1 MRRSRRPKP
10 TIRAKPLKGK
20 NKWRS
25 ELILNGRRVKGAY
38 LLSWGSGRWRLDT
51 ETVAALRKIRP
62 LKLNEICDAVAQI
75 EFPYRTVWNN
85 LLSAVEIEII
95 GYHGDEVR
103 EIRFNFSV
111 EFEQWGRGYSIAD
124 YAAAL
129 SQAAATSKSGIYYFR
144 EDNDFI
150 SNGFGLAAK
159 ITDTSTSIQRE
170 TAKWT
175 PIVQRISNEA
185 DKILVRSVR
194 RDALVAFFEFPPGLE
209 GPCQQY
215 LLYFGQFLKD
225 LGVSATTEL
234 KEKARHVLFAVTP
247 EEGAPA
253 LQRVKEALE
262 LYLSLPGNP
271 NFKAA
276 ARENNELA
284 VQQLRANVLH
294 FEAQLT
300 LAAATLQ
307 QKDATIQALQF
318 TNFRLQQELLSN
330 TSPPKSLPSTNT
342 QSEESLIGDTVSVKK
357 FEGKFLNIDFALM
370 LRRLKRIVGIS

>member
-75 EFPYRTVWNN
+75 EFPYRAVWND

-111 EFEQWGRGYSIAD
+111 EFEEWRRGYSIAD

-129 SQAAATSKSGIYYFR
+129 SQAAATSKSGMYYLR

-159 ITDTSTSIQRE
+159 ITDTSSSIQRE

-185 DKILVRSVR
+185 DKILVRAVR
-194 RDALVAFFEFPPGLE
+194 KDALVALFEFPPDLRGRVSNISSILDS
-209 GPCQQY
+209 
-215 LLYFGQFLKD
+215 FLRIWASPLRQNSRKKRD
-225 LGVSATTEL
+225 T
-234 KEKARHVLFAVTP
+234 FF
-247 EEGAPA
+247 
-253 LQRVKEALE
+253 
-262 LYLSLPGNP
+262 LP
-271 NFKAA
+271 
-276 ARENNELA
+276 
-284 VQQLRANVLH
+284 LRP
-294 FEAQLT
+294 
-300 LAAATLQ
+300 
-307 QKDATIQALQF
+307 KK
-318 TNFRLQQELLSN
+318 ELL
-330 TSPPKSLPSTNT
+330 LF
-342 QSEESLIGDTVSVKK
+342 SV
-357 FEGKFLNIDFALM
+357 
-370 LRRLKRIVGIS
+370 